1 MHITM
6 GVLSCLFILEIIQFW
21 KWNVISVI
29 RLPFISS
36 SFQMELI
43 WPMRT
48 WTLTS
53 MVPCWLLS
61 VAALITPWPSGTGK
75 KRSLYWGQKLSP
87 RKFLRLLSILKMT
100 SSSLPRDQAT
110 LSRLHTWYRCWSFIV
125 RIFSKRFD
133 QLETAF
139 ADVNIRILFK
149 CIMLKTNYSA
159 TFLVGYGDF
168 ITENSIDKRRALNL
182 ACCLLIG
189 FTSWESLCNVLPTL
203 VCCVQV
209 HTVLSDPLFSVLKWF
224 CMMGQVILMS
234 LDSVF
239 TCEMR
244 VITESY
250 ILDTWLLILNGSRAY
265 SWSLISGYFHC
276 ITHCFLFRMEWFFVF
291 YLTTFWHYFQAAHNL
306 LPVSLYEK

>member
-1 MHITM
+1 MVLKLFLYGILDILPPMHVTT

-43 WPMRT
+43 WPMRM

-110 LSRLHTWYRCWSFIV
+110 SSRLRTWYRCWSFIV

-133 QLETAF
+133 QLETTF

-149 CIMLKTNYSA
+149 CVMLKTNYTA

-189 FTSWESLCNVLPTL
+189 FTSWESLCNVLLTL

-224 CMMGQVILMS
+224 CMMDKSFWCLWTQSS
-234 LDSVF
+234 LVKW
-239 TCEMR
+239 E
-244 VITESY
+244 
-250 ILDTWLLILNGSRAY
+250 L
-265 SWSLISGYFHC
+265 
-276 ITHCFLFRMEWFFVF
+276 
-291 YLTTFWHYFQAAHNL
+291 
-306 LPVSLYEK
+306 